1 MRAVARSSLEEK
13 RRIQAL
19 VRLVNVTLRQ
29 FLPLKIASTTTPA
42 STCARSQL
50 VANDECGCERLSEI
64 GGGES
69 DGVCAEAF

>member
-29 FLPLKIASTTTPA
+29 FLPLKITSATTPA
-42 STCARSQL
+42 RTCARSQL
-50 VANDECGCERLSEI
+50 VTDDERGRERLCEVR
-64 GGGES
+64 GGEC
-69 DGVCAEAF
+69 DGVCAKAF